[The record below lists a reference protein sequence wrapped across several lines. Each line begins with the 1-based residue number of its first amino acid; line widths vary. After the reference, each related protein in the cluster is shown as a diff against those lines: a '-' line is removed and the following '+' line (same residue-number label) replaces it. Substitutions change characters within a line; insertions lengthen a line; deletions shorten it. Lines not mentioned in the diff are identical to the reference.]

1 MSATLYEISGDLAA
15 LESLLTEVGGELPDD
30 VAEAA
35 IDSWLEETGT
45 ATKDKVDNYCGLI
58 RELEARR
65 DARKAEAQRLDQ
77 LANRDWNAVL
87 RLKARLLWFFER
99 HEMRTLETPRFRV
112 TAAQNGGIAPL
123 HITAPIEDIP
133 DEFIEFIRKPMNPMI
148 RELLEAGEKLSF
160 AELGERGKSIRIK

>member
-1 MSATLYEISGDLAA
+1 MPTLYEVSSDLAA
-15 LESLLTEVGGELPDD
+15 LEELLTEVGGELPDD

-45 ATKDKVDNYCGLI
+45 ATRDKVDNYCGLI
-58 RELEARR
+58 RELECRAA
-65 DARKAEAQRLDQ
+65 ARKAEAKRLAER
-77 LANRDWNAVL
+77 ANIDTGAVD

-99 HEMRTLETPRFRV
+99 HALKTLETARFRV
-112 TAAQNGGIAPL
+112 TAAQNGGVAPL
-123 HITAPIEDIP
+123 HITAPLEDIP

-148 RELLEAGEKLSF
+148 RELLEAGEKLPF